1 MIDLKEKTVMYFDSM
16 GGDNHACH
24 SALRVWLVAEA
35 KDKKGSVLDLA
46 GWKTATPKVSLVHS
60 VATITLDMYV
70 YTYVRSLYTAAYSC
84 IQTIPTYIQE
94 YTRSHVKHSCAC
106 ETQLCM

>member
-1 MIDLKEKTVMYFDSM
+1 MYFDSM
-16 GGDNHACH
+16 GGVNHACH

-35 KDKKGSVLDLA
+35 KDKKGLVLDLA

-70 YTYVRSLYTAAYSC
+70 YTYVV
-84 IQTIPTYIQE
+84 YIQLHTN
-94 YTRSHVKHSCAC
+94 YTYLHTGIYKIAC
-106 ETQLCM
+106 ET

>member
-1 MIDLKEKTVMYFDSM
+1 MYFDSM

-70 YTYVRSLYTAAYSC
+70 YTYVVYIQLHTAAYKLYL
-84 IQTIPTYIQE
+84 PTYRNIQD
-94 YTRSHVKHSCAC
+94 R
-106 ETQLCM
+106 M